1 MVNNVPF
8 LSQLGMLW
16 EVCLLGR
23 VVIEEAEY
31 SYMEATLILAS
42 VSAPSK

>member
-8 LSQLGMLW
+8 LSQLGLLW
-16 EVCLLGR
+16 EMCLLGR
-23 VVIEEAEY
+23 VVVEAAEY
-31 SYMEATLILAS
+31 AYVETTLILAS

>member
-1 MVNNVPF
+1 
-8 LSQLGMLW
+8 MLW

-31 SYMEATLILAS
+31 AYMEATLLLAL

>member
-23 VVIEEAEY
+23 VVVEVAEF
-31 SYMEATLILAS
+31 SYMEFTLRLAVVSS
-42 VSAPSK
+42 VSK

>member
-1 MVNNVPF
+1 MVNNISF
-8 LSQLGMLW
+8 LSQLGLLW

-23 VVIEEAEY
+23 VAVEQAEY
-31 SYMEATLILAS
+31 AYVEATLILAS

>member
-1 MVNNVPF
+1 MVNNVSF

-31 SYMEATLILAS
+31 AYMEATLLLAS